1 MIKNDIVAIS
11 NKNPTANVEIT
22 ARKLRSISEKFHI
35 RKQILVIND
44 NSKNRPIKA
53 LSNENLDGNNLV
65 SIVLVVLDCKSIMQF

>member
-1 MIKNDIVAIS
+1 MVKNDIVAIS